1 VIAWFGRS
9 HEMWMQA
16 LGRLDE
22 EHLDQPHPLHW
33 MQTAP
38 LYDIVVMLASH
49 HLYHAGELNH
59 LLAIY
64 RGEAWEEGEEVEE
77 NRIATLGQRVRP
89 PAQGGR
95 LSGPWARQCFRWRIR
110 NVP

>member
-1 VIAWFGRS
+1 M
-9 HEMWMQA
+9 HA

-33 MQTAP
+33 GPTAP
-38 LYDIVVMLASH
+38 LYDIVVKVASH

-59 LLAIY
+59 LLAIS

-77 NRIATLGQRVRP
+77 NHIATLGHRVRP
-89 PAQGGR
+89 PWQGDR
-95 LSGPWARQCFRWRIR
+95 PAGP
-110 NVP
+110 